1 MGEKIKGIVLW
12 LVPLV
17 LLISLTGGVRLYS
30 QFLADEEEYKEETKK
45 PVEKKEPVP
54 DIIARNLKAVS
65 VPDSSGAKCTIEITW
80 DLDQKKPGEYIVA
93 KSNEII
99 DTAEKARLARVVK
112 TIKGAARNTVV
123 DTDCVPGN
131 HYYVVLSKKS
141 IKNDTIELFPD
152 SNYLSSPVV
161 VSISTEFPIVSN
173 IQAVDAGDLRV
184 RISWS
189 RVNQDSLF
197 YTVYRSREEINNEK
211 HLKKAEKLHTEV
223 DISEYLDGGVATDIP
238 YFYAVT
244 VKPIK
249 GKENKLL
256 VADRNYT
263 TAGAMVTAK
272 KEEQVM
278 IQSISART
286 EGDGVMVTW
295 EHSGGGL
302 YRLFRSAT
310 RAKNAGEVSGGDI
323 IVNVNLSDGRYMDSS
338 VPAGRYYYGLIPEA
352 VADLSSYAL
361 VPGMNITRSPVGIR
375 EETMEREVVA
385 FEMDDVDRIL
395 KRTFFKNK
403 YREAIKEL
411 SDYISGGA
419 AERTTAKANL
429 FIGRSYIELGGYRT
443 AANYLLLPNVK
454 KYFPKDADFWLAFA
468 LTRIRNY

>member
-1 MGEKIKGIVLW
+1 MW

-17 LLISLTGGVRLYS
+17 IVISLTGGVRLYS
-30 QFLADEEEYKEETKK
+30 QFLADEEEHKEEKKK
-45 PVEKKEPVP
+45 PVEKKAEPFP
-54 DIIARNLKAVS
+54 DIIAKNLKAVS
-65 VPDSSGAKCTIEITW
+65 VPDKSGAKCTIKVTW
-80 DLDQKKPGEYIVA
+80 DLDQKNPGDFIVA
-93 KSNEII
+93 KSSEII
-99 DTAEKARLARVVK
+99 DTAEKARSAQVVK
-112 TIKGAARNTVV
+112 AVKGAAKNSVI
-123 DTDCVPGN
+123 DPDCVPGN

-141 IKNDTIELFPD
+141 IKNDAIELSPD
-152 SNYLSSPVV
+152 ANYMTNPLV
-161 VSISTEFPIVSN
+161 VSISTELPIVSN
-173 IQAVDAGDLRV
+173 IQAFDAGDLRV

-197 YTVYRSREEINNEK
+197 YTIYRSRQEINNEK
-211 HLKKAEKLHTEV
+211 LLKKAEKLHSES
-223 DISEYLDGGVATDIP
+223 DINEYLDGGVATDIP

-263 TAGAMVTAK
+263 TAGVMVTAK
-272 KEEQVM
+272 KKEQAE

-295 EHSGGGL
+295 QHGGGDGL
-302 YRLFRSAT
+302 YRLFRSA
-310 RAKNAGEVSGGDI
+310 RKAKTAGEVPGSDI
-323 IVNVNLSDGRYMDSS
+323 IGNVNLGDGKYMDSS
-338 VPAGRYYYGLIPEA
+338 VPAGQYYYGLIPETG
-352 VADLSSYAL
+352 ADLSSYAL
-361 VPGMNITRSPVGIR
+361 VPGVNITRSPVGAR
-375 EETMEREVVA
+375 EEIKEQEVVA
-385 FEMDDVDRIL
+385 FELDDVDRIL

-411 SDYISGGA
+411 SDYISGGG
-419 AERTTAKANL
+419 AERNAAKANL